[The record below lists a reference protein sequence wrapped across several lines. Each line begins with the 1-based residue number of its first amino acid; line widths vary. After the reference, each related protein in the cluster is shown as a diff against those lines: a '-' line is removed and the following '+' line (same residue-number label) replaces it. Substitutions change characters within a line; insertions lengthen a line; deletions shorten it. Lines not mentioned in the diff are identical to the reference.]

1 MYIVYLRTNTINGK
15 QYVGQTGNFRVRK
28 NAWNCLKLR
37 YANQLLTEERE
48 KYGLDNFELTILQE
62 VETQEEALEL
72 EKKFI
77 KELNTL
83 YPNGY
88 NICVGGKN
96 NSGCGKGKK
105 ASEETKQKMSEKRK
119 GEKHWN
125 YGKHWTEE
133 TKKKMKNSHNK
144 ITVKVFDKKTL
155 DFVGEFESMREAAR
169 FLNISSGGIS
179 SVIKGK
185 QKSYK
190 GYIFK

>member
-1 MYIVYLRTNTINGK
+1 MYTVYLRTNNVNGK
-15 QYVGQTGNFRVRK
+15 KYVGQTKDLKQREIQWR
-28 NAWNCLKLR
+28 CLKLY

-48 KYGLDNFELTILQE
+48 KYGFDNFELTILQE
-62 VETQEEALEL
+62 VETQEEAWEL
-72 EKKFI
+72 EKYYI

-88 NICVGGKN
+88 NISVGGKN

-125 YGKHWTEE
+125 YGKHWSEE
-133 TKKKMKNSHNK
+133 AKEKMKNSHK
-144 ITVKVFDKKTL
+144 KTPVKVFDKNTL
-155 DFVGEFESMREAAR
+155 DFIGEFESMREAAR